1 MSMPTRKPR
10 PRFLTADQLAELR
23 AIINGD
29 EDDAR
34 ALGVAV
40 EAGLVDYG
48 LGLGLPAD
56 PRPHDATRQLA
67 KLAAGA
73 RELRRLLPAPP
84 GLAWLRLAGAFGGNR
99 ELEAAGMALDDLEI
113 AAKRAGAELAKW
125 WDTAPPKRGRGRPAG
140 SAAPEHVLARAILRG
155 WRDGWGP
162 RAPRGRLLAVVK
174 LAHAWAGAPDNG
186 RTMLRALL
194 PTAPRARGRRP
205 GRPESV
211 GRKIARR

>member
-1 MSMPTRKPR
+1 MSTPTRKPR

-29 EDDAR
+29 EDDAL

-56 PRPHDATRQLA
+56 PRPHDAARQLEA
-67 KLAAGA
+67 IAAGA
-73 RELRRLLPAPP
+73 RALCELLPSAP
-84 GLAWLRLAGAFGGNR
+84 GLAWLRLARAAGGGR
-99 ELEAAGMALDDLEI
+99 ELDALGLALDDLEI
-113 AAKRAGAELAKW
+113 AAKRAGAELAAW
-125 WDTAPPKRGRGRPAG
+125 WNTTPPKRRRGRPAG
-140 SAAPEHVLARAILRG
+140 SAAPEQVLARAIVRG
-155 WRDGWGP
+155 WRDAWGP
-162 RAPRGRLLAVVK
+162 RAPRGRLLAVVQ
-174 LAHAWAGAPDNG
+174 LAHTWAGAPSNG

-194 PTAPRARGRRP
+194 PTAPRARARRP
-205 GRPESV
+205 RRPESV